1 MDREFSAPLH
11 HTQFGN
17 HLQHKT
23 RACRVNPDVQKL
35 VQQGYS
41 ERQAYRI
48 IAKRNKAKTAEKIV
62 FDYQANTPK
71 GEWV

>member
-17 HLQHKT
+17 HLQYKT
-23 RACRVNPDVQKL
+23 RAW
-35 VQQGYS
+35 
-41 ERQAYRI
+41 
-48 IAKRNKAKTAEKIV
+48 IV

>member
-1 MDREFSAPLH
+1 MADRLRYPH
-11 HTQFGN
+11 HR
-17 HLQHKT
+17 KM
-23 RACRVNPDVQKL
+23 NPEVQKL
-35 VQQGYS
+35 VEQGCS

-48 IAKRNKAKTAEKIV
+48 IAKRNKAKTTEKIV

>member
-1 MDREFSAPLH
+1 M
-11 HTQFGN
+11 
-17 HLQHKT
+17 
-23 RACRVNPDVQKL
+23 NPEVAKL

-48 IAKRNKAKTAEKIV
+48 IAKRNKAKTAQKIV